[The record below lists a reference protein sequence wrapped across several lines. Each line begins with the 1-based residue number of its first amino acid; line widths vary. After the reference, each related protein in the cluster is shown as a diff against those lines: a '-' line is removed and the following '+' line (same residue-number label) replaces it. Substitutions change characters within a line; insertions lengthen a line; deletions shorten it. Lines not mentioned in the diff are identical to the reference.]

1 VATIGRLE
9 AIERLED
16 GHATIA
22 GLLEGLD
29 ERQFVAL
36 GTIGGG
42 EWSAKD
48 LLGHLAT
55 WEELAVRSLREFRE
69 GTMPWVEQ
77 PEGVFSAPA
86 TGKVDAFNA
95 RMVARGRVMTP
106 AEVRARSE
114 SVHAELLTAL
124 RELPDEDWDAKA
136 FYPTPNNRRRH
147 LSSLLASVLGAK
159 NGPFRHDLDH
169 VPDLETYVRSVR
181 PS

>member
-1 VATIGRLE
+1 VASIKRLE
-9 AIERLED
+9 AIERLEH

-22 GLLEGLD
+22 DLLEGLSD
-29 ERQFVAL
+29 REFAVL

-55 WEELAVRSLREFRE
+55 WEEVAARSLQEFRE
-69 GTMPWVEQ
+69 GTVPWVER

-95 RMVARGRVMTP
+95 RTVAEKRGMTP
-106 AEVRARSE
+106 TEVRARAE
-114 SVHAELLTAL
+114 SVHNELLTAL
-124 RELPDEDWDAKA
+124 RELTDEEWNAKA
-136 FYPTPNNRRRH
+136 FYPTPNNRRRR

-159 NGPFRHDLDH
+159 NGPFLHDLDH
-169 VPDLETYVRSVR
+169 VPDLEAYVRSVR